1 MPSCPHAALSTV
13 WYRKVLQSGTLADKR
28 GWGGKGM
35 TGGLSPL
42 GGASNTVP
50 DGTCTSITADWANQ
64 AGLGRCTVWPSSF
77 HTQQDASCCARR
89 EPGLYWHPR
98 WSSNR
103 PAPRLLQGLLQVYL
117 LWGWSMLG
125 HQLLNHGLL
134 QGFQTLVIKLH
145 IWRIPAS
152 SHLEFVSV
160 ILSLDWWLSV
170 FDMQSLFCKILTTA
184 ELGGCDQRLLLKG
197 VNSLDYTILFSNI
210 EDYNFL

>member
-134 QGFQTLVIKLH
+134 QGFQTLVRKLH

-152 SHLEFVSV
+152 SHLEF
-160 ILSLDWWLSV
+160 
-170 FDMQSLFCKILTTA
+170 FFCYFIARLMTQCLWYAIIVLQNSDHYWVRRLWPK
-184 ELGGCDQRLLLKG
+184 LLLKG
-197 VNSLDYTILFSNI
+197 VSSLDCTIVFSNI